1 MPNLVTILAWEKC
14 DHVGPVF
21 EEDILESRVQILERV
36 PLAHGDLARLQLETF
51 AVRGPEAPEST
62 QEGKVLDWELWAYL
76 AAAKSE

>member
-1 MPNLVTILAWEKC
+1 MTILAWEKC

-21 EEDILESRVQILERV
+21 EEDILESRVQILERI

-62 QEGKVLDWELWAYL
+62 REGKVLDWELWAYL
-76 AAAKSE
+76 AAAKAE